1 MKNYL
6 IGSGITLIGIVLA
19 IFLKEPHFYTFF
31 SIGLFIIFLEIYKKI
46 VHKKLFMQWTFWE
59 HVLFWG
65 LLLLVSIIIDRLGIS
80 LGYWYYPDYVTTW
93 DTFIKFIFE
102 WCIALMYVTL
112 AFLIG
117 AAILKKHKVVPW
129 LAYLFSLVLIV
140 IPVGIV
146 TEFFNHKAMSWVVVS
161 MPFSNHSVYGYY
173 IVFQTIGYWLMAL
186 IPWLVYKAVILIDKK
201 IRVKNKPLL

>member
-6 IGSGITLIGIVLA
+6 IGSVTTLIGIVLA

-65 LLLLVSIIIDRLGIS
+65 LLLLMSIIIDRLGIS
-80 LGYWYYPDYVTTW
+80 LGYWYYPEYLTTW
-93 DTFIKFIFE
+93 DTLVKFVFE

-117 AAILKKHKVVPW
+117 VAILKKHKIVSW
-129 LAYLFSLVLIV
+129 LAYLISLVAV
-140 IPVGIV
+140 IIPLGVV
-146 TEFFNHKAMSWVVVS
+146 TEFLNHKAMSWVIVS
-161 MPFSNHSVYGYY
+161 MPFSQYSIGGYY
-173 IVFQTIGYWLMAL
+173 FIFQTIGYWLMAL
-186 IPWLVYKAVILIDKK
+186 IPWFVYLIVVLIDKK
-201 IRVKNKPLL
+201 IREKNKSSL